1 MTCITTERFRC
12 GGISSIH
19 TRGVLGSV
27 SIGLYGYGQPKP
39 NILVCEILNRNR
51 LKWLEINQFRC
62 ILVSVG
68 FRFFKERVIEIFK
81 TILFQ
86 TIKQKPKHIKSHSKS
101 IKTTSSNLFTQITL
115 KQKSQFTW
123 KKKKKDH
130 HSINKTKNK
139 YSLKS

>member
-1 MTCITTERFRC
+1 MTWITTERFRC

-81 TILFQ
+81 TTLFQ
-86 TIKQKPKHIKSHSKS
+86 KIKQKPNHIKSHSES
-101 IKTTSSNLFTQITL
+101 LKTISSKLFTHITL
-115 KQKSQFTW
+115 NQNHRSLEKKNSQY
-123 KKKKKDH
+123 KR
-130 HSINKTKNK
+130 NKTNTI
-139 YSLKS
+139 